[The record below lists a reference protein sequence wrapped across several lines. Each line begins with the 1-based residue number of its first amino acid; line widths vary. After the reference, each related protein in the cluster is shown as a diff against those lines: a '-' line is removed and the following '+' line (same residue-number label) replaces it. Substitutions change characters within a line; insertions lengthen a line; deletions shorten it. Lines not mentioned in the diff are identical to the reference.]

1 MSDAGRVRLRG
12 GPEGSASW
20 AYATEAG
27 DLVVE
32 CYDYGKEANAHF
44 GTDVAFLVTVAA
56 ADKARVFARLGGEGT
71 VTDAVLLDLIAARF
85 ASYFDAR
92 RWLDDERI
100 PYRHDFDSWA

>member
-32 CYDYGKEANAHF
+32 CYDYGAEAEAHF
-44 GTDVAFLVTVAA
+44 GNDVAFLVTVASG
-56 ADKARVFARLGGEGT
+56 DKARVFARLGGEGT
-71 VTDAVLLDLIAARF
+71 PTDAALVALVAAHF
-85 ASYFDAR
+85 ASYFEAR
-92 RWLDDERI
+92 RWLDDEGI